1 MALVDST
8 AAERAEFVAACG
20 MAAKYLNVWTEDYF
34 FDTTNTE
41 LVAYYQTFVTRV
53 QTALTNLT
61 NAAA

>member
-8 AAERAEFVAACG
+8 AAERAEFVAACN

-34 FDTTNTE
+34 YDITNAE
-41 LVAYYQTFVTRV
+41 LVAYHQTFVTRV

-61 NAAA
+61 NGGA